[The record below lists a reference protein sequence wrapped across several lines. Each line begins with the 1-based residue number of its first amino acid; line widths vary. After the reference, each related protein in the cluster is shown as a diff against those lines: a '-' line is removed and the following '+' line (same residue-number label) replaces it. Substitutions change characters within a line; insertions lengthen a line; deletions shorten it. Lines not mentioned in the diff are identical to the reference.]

1 MRPLVRTKVCPEAV
15 SIIMVSDGT
24 GHALALSNRDGRF
37 TVNVSDYSQ
46 VLMGFD
52 LILKVF
58 EQADT
63 QP

>member
-1 MRPLVRTKVCPEAV
+1 MSSSGMATPWPC
-15 SIIMVSDGT
+15 
-24 GHALALSNRDGRF
+24 SNHDGRF